1 MSLTADHPTADPSAV
16 EPSARLDVRPLTP
29 KVGAEIFGVDLRD
42 PLDAG
47 TVAEIRA
54 ALLEW
59 KVVFFRDQDITS
71 EQQIRFGTY
80 FGDVTP
86 AHPTL
91 PGLDGSPE
99 ILSLDSRVYRA
110 FAEHL
115 AAGGDRA
122 AVLEKLGEYADSSWH
137 TDVTFVHNP
146 PLGSILRGVIVPPYG
161 GDTHWSNLVAAYEA
175 LSPSFRAYI
184 DTLDAVHTNELN
196 LGSGGGLPQLK
207 DMFEASPYRSIHPV
221 VRVHPE
227 TGEKA
232 LFVSPGFTRS
242 IVGLSASE
250 STAVLGL
257 LFEQISKPAHTVRFR
272 WRPNSIAFWD
282 NRATA
287 HLPPTDLKGL
297 EVDRVVQ
304 RITLAGDV
312 PVGADGRSSTSV
324 EGGAFN

>member
-1 MSLTADHPTADPSAV
+1 MTLTADHPTATSTPTTI
-16 EPSARLDVRPLTP
+16 DVQPLTAN
-29 KVGAEIFGVDLRD
+29 VGAEIFGVDLTQ
-42 PLDAG
+42 PLDAT
-47 TVAEIRA
+47 TVADIRA
-54 ALLEW
+54 ALLQW
-59 KVVFFRDQDITS
+59 KVVFFRDQDLTTD
-71 EQQIRFGTY
+71 QQIDFGARFGE
-80 FGDVTP
+80 VTP

-91 PGLDGSPE
+91 PGLEGAPE
-99 ILSLDSRVYRA
+99 VLSLDSRVYRA

-115 AAGGDRA
+115 AAGGDREE
-122 AVLEKLGEYADSSWH
+122 VLEQLGEYADSSWH

-161 GDTHWSNLVAAYEA
+161 GDTHWSNLVTAYQG
-175 LSPSFRAYI
+175 LSQGFREYV
-184 DTLDAVHTNELN
+184 DTLDAVHTNELKV
-196 LGSGGGLPQLK
+196 GAGGGLPQLK
-207 DMFEASPYRSIHPV
+207 QMFESSPYSTIHPV

-250 STAVLGL
+250 SDAVLGL
-257 LFEQISKPAHTVRFR
+257 LFEQITKPANTVRFR

-297 EVDRVVQ
+297 DVDRVVQ

-312 PVGADGRSSTSV
+312 PVGADGRSSVSV
-324 EGGAFN
+324 QGGRFD